1 MTDKEKMLIEENM
14 KAIEIRTKL
23 LVKKYGIPQ
32 DEYEEYLQIA
42 CLVICNK
49 IHKYDE
55 TKSFSTFVDAILENA
70 FIDMHR
76 ADKSRK
82 IDLISFDECCIDD
95 GCGSEASLADF
106 LATDNNTENEVL
118 AGITNDII
126 KRCIK
131 KAKEKCTSQTTVK
144 GFDALELKFE
154 GYSGAEI
161 ARMFNVPSNS
171 LRSWISRAKKTLLA
185 ERELADLL
193 NAL

>member
-1 MTDKEKMLIEENM
+1 MTNKEKMLIEDNI
-14 KAIEIRTKL
+14 KSIEIRTRQ
-23 LVKKYGIPQ
+23 LVRKYGVPLY
-32 DEYEEYLQIA
+32 EYEEYFQVA

-55 TKSFSTFVDAILENA
+55 TKSFSTFVNAVLENA

-76 ADKSRK
+76 ADKNSK
-82 IDLISFDECCIDD
+82 FDFVSLDECCVDD
-95 GCGSEASLADF
+95 DSGSKASLADF
-106 LATDNNTENEVL
+106 LATEDNTENEVL
-118 AGITNDII
+118 ARITNDII
-126 KRCIK
+126 KKCIK
-131 KAKEKCTSQTTVK
+131 KAKEKCTSQTTVR

-171 LRSWISRAKKTLLA
+171 LRSWMSRAKKLLIA
-185 ERELADLL
+185 EREFEELL

>member
-185 ERELADLL
+185 EREFADLL
-193 NAL
+193 NTL

>member
-23 LVKKYGIPQ
+23 LVNKYGIRL
-32 DEYEEYLQIA
+32 DEYDDYLQMA

-55 TKSFSTFVDAILENA
+55 TKGFSTFVDAVLENA
-70 FIDMHR
+70 FIDMYR
-76 ADKSRK
+76 VDKSGK
-82 IDLISFDECCIDD
+82 IDLISLDECCIDD

-118 AGITNDII
+118 AGITNDIV

-131 KAKEKCTSQTTVK
+131 NAKEKCTSQTTVR
-144 GFDALELKFE
+144 GFDALELRFE

-171 LRSWISRAKKTLLA
+171 IRSWISRAKKILLA
-185 ERELADLL
+185 EREFEELL
-193 NAL
+193 QAL

>member
-1 MTDKEKMLIEENM
+1 MTDKEKLLIEENM

-185 ERELADLL
+185 EREFADLL

>member
-32 DEYEEYLQIA
+32 AEYEEYLPIA

-185 ERELADLL
+185 EREFADLL

>member
-1 MTDKEKMLIEENM
+1 MTDKEKRLIEENM
-14 KAIEIRTKL
+14 KAIEIRTKQ
-23 LVKKYGIPQ
+23 LVKKYGIPAH
-32 DEYEEYLQIA
+32 EYEEYLQVA

-55 TKSFSTFVDAILENA
+55 AKSFSTFVDAVLENA

-76 ADKSRK
+76 ADKSNK
-82 IDLISFDECCIDD
+82 IDIISFDDCCVED
-95 GCGSEASLADF
+95 GSGSEASLADF

-131 KAKEKCTSQTTVK
+131 SAKAKCTSKTTVR

-154 GYSGAEI
+154 GYTGAEI

-171 LRSWISRAKKTLLA
+171 LRSWISRAKKILLA
-185 ERELADLL
+185 EREFEDLL
-193 NAL
+193 KAM

>member
-185 ERELADLL
+185 EREFVDLL

>member
-55 TKSFSTFVDAILENA
+55 TKSFSTFVDAILENS

-185 ERELADLL
+185 EREFADLL

>member
-185 ERELADLL
+185 EREFADLL

>member
-32 DEYEEYLQIA
+32 EEYEEYLQIA
-42 CLVICNK
+42 CLVVCNK

-55 TKSFSTFVDAILENA
+55 TKNFSTFVDAILENA

-185 ERELADLL
+185 EREFADLL

>member
-1 MTDKEKMLIEENM
+1 MTNKEKMLIEDNI
-14 KAIEIRTKL
+14 KSIEIRTRQ
-23 LVKKYGIPQ
+23 LVRKYGVPLY
-32 DEYEEYLQIA
+32 EYEEYFQAA

-55 TKSFSTFVDAILENA
+55 TKSFSTFVNAVLENA

-76 ADKSRK
+76 ADKSSK
-82 IDLISFDECCIDD
+82 CDFISLDECCVDD
-95 GCGSEASLADF
+95 DSGSKASLAAF
-106 LATDNNTENEVL
+106 LATEDNTENEVL
-118 AGITNDII
+118 ARITNDII
-126 KRCIK
+126 KKCIK
-131 KAKEKCTSQTTVK
+131 KAKEKCTSQTTVR

-171 LRSWISRAKKTLLA
+171 LRSWISRAKKLLIA
-185 ERELADLL
+185 EREFEELL

>member
-1 MTDKEKMLIEENM
+1 MTDKEKLLIEENM
-14 KAIEIRTKL
+14 KAIEIRTKQ
-23 LVKKYGIPQ
+23 LVKKYGIPMH
-32 DEYEEYLQIA
+32 EYEEYLQVA

-55 TKSFSTFVDAILENA
+55 SKSFSTFVDAVLENA

-76 ADKSRK
+76 ADRSSK
-82 IDLISFDECCIDD
+82 IDIISIDECCVED
-95 GCGSEASLADF
+95 GSGSEASLADF

-118 AGITNDII
+118 ASITNDII
-126 KRCIK
+126 KKCIK
-131 KAKEKCTSQTTVK
+131 RAKAKCTSQTTVK

-171 LRSWISRAKKTLLA
+171 VRSWISRAKKTLLA
-185 ERELADLL
+185 EREFADLL
-193 NAL
+193 KTL

>member
-1 MTDKEKMLIEENM
+1 MTDKEKLLIEENM
-14 KAIEIRTKL
+14 KAIEIRTKQ
-23 LVKKYGIPQ
+23 LVKKYGIPVH
-32 DEYEEYLQIA
+32 EYEEYLQVA

-55 TKSFSTFVDAILENA
+55 TKSFSTFVDAVLENA

-171 LRSWISRAKKTLLA
+171 VRSWISRAKKTLLA
-185 ERELADLL
+185 EHEFADLL
-193 NAL
+193 KAL

>member
-1 MTDKEKMLIEENM
+1 MTDKEKLLIEENM
-14 KAIEIRTKL
+14 KAIEIRTKQ
-23 LVKKYGIPQ
+23 LVKKYGIPAH
-32 DEYEEYLQIA
+32 EYEEYLQVA

-55 TKSFSTFVDAILENA
+55 AKSFSTFVDAVLENA

-76 ADKSRK
+76 ADKSSK
-82 IDLISFDECCIDD
+82 IDLISLDECCIDD

-185 ERELADLL
+185 EREFADLL